1 MSNTVAKIITDTI
14 LERMEKAE
22 QNGEMFRWVK
32 PWNSG
37 LDRAY
42 SYDTQIPYRGVNRL
56 LLDNNEYLTF
66 NKMQEINSRKD
77 SPQYQIRKGA
87 KSNIVCYYNTTPIKD
102 EETGEELVDEDTGRK
117 LHRGF
122 LKYYRVFSREDIV
135 RKDTGENLPSKFSF
149 EHYDHEDATEQMR
162 QALDRFNRLF
172 NYYCEKYG
180 IDVQIVQDGSQ
191 AYFSHDMTIK
201 VPSMENFKSIYEFCH
216 TVAHEMA
223 HSTGMF
229 LGRFNN
235 QEPQEIEDAMK
246 SYSKE
251 EMCAEIASEMILAS
265 LCIPDDSETPDNA
278 VAYIHSWSSRL
289 KDRPTEIISAASKAE
304 SACELIMECLREM
317 ELEEQKLPIEHSEEE
332 R

>member
-102 EETGEELVDEDTGRK
+102 EETGEEVITNEKTISYNLFTRAGAYVVEGESYNGSTAYKSKIIIKK
-117 LHRGF
+117 L
-122 LKYYRVFSREDIV
+122 
-135 RKDTGENLPSKFSF
+135 
-149 EHYDHEDATEQMR
+149 
-162 QALDRFNRLF
+162 
-172 NYYCEKYG
+172 
-180 IDVQIVQDGSQ
+180 
-191 AYFSHDMTIK
+191 
-201 VPSMENFKSIYEFCH
+201 
-216 TVAHEMA
+216 
-223 HSTGMF
+223 
-229 LGRFNN
+229 
-235 QEPQEIEDAMK
+235 
-246 SYSKE
+246 
-251 EMCAEIASEMILAS
+251 
-265 LCIPDDSETPDNA
+265 
-278 VAYIHSWSSRL
+278 
-289 KDRPTEIISAASKAE
+289 
-304 SACELIMECLREM
+304 
-317 ELEEQKLPIEHSEEE
+317 
-332 R
+332 